1 MLYIYT
7 VYRMLVVAFVDDLE
21 QFSCSF
27 NNNAGFDLDWGG
39 NFWITGQRELCRRA
53 NVSEWLCM

>member
-1 MLYIYT
+1 MLRLRHVLYL
-7 VYRMLVVAFVDDLE
+7 YRTLVEAFVDDLE

-39 NFWITGQRELCRRA
+39 NFWITGQRELYRRA
-53 NVSEWLCM
+53 NVSE